1 MEQDKVL
8 VTSHGTVL
16 TFDEELDEFVCL
28 HPEAYIEK
36 ACCSP
41 FQVGDSGYVECGCGG
56 RDSVVCPAV
65 DCTGIQDW
73 EIDTL
78 FDNLI

>member
-1 MEQDKVL
+1 MLIYD
-8 VTSHGTVL
+8 
-16 TFDEELDEFVCL
+16 DELEEMVCD
-28 HPEAYIEK
+28 HRDAYIER

-56 RDSVVCPAV
+56 VDSIICPAG

-73 EIDTL
+73 EL
-78 FDNLI
+78 EKLMEQLAYA